1 MLDLRCLTH
10 IVLQLVE
17 HYTACLQHQVSHLSC
32 PLNVQHD
39 GGKITSVATSY
50 RNGECRSLKVT
61 VFGPYQVL
69 PDVIVSITPHAVVV
83 KHYYNGWLRDY
94 TGVQMQGVST
104 KKEIAW
110 SATGG

>member
-1 MLDLRCLTH
+1 MLATSG
-10 IVLQLVE
+10 V
-17 HYTACLQHQVSHLSC
+17 TFKLSIEC
-32 PLNVQHD
+32 TTRR
-39 GGKITSVATSY
+39 GGKITCVATSY

-94 TGVQMQGVST
+94 
-104 KKEIAW
+104 KKP
-110 SATGG
+110 TV